1 MFAELMPEPG
11 VDPARAAEKLRLVI
25 KRLQGNLTSIE
36 RCRKPVHDLRQR
48 SYEPIRAFLREH
60 RGALCAQ
67 VTVRD
72 DRLLVNGGCQTGDTA
87 RGGLT
92 EL

>member
-1 MFAELMPEPG
+1 MVRKALRPTMVIAEPCDVPWEDMTPMDG
-11 VDPARAAEKLRLVI
+11 GARRC
-25 KRLQGNLTSIE
+25 E
-36 RCRKPVHDLRQR
+36 RCRKPVHDLSQR
-48 SYEPIRAFLREH
+48 SYEQIRAFLREH

-72 DRLLVNGGCQTGDTA
+72 DRLLVNGRCETGELV

-92 EL
+92 AIE